1 MRTGERIL
9 RAIAAVLALIAA
21 GWAIRS
27 VLRHQES
34 DERDLNVVLI
44 RVGFYS
50 FVAVGFLMRTFGAKW
65 RSWQWL
71 LGTLL
76 FGIWLWEGRG
86 HILTVPALAAAIGL
100 TLTGAIL
107 EWRQAAA
114 AQPGVAPDG
123 ASPRR

>member
-1 MRTGERIL
+1 MRSPERIL

-27 VLRHQES
+27 VLRHQE
-34 DERDLNVVLI
+34 DDRDLNVVLI

-50 FVAVGFLMRTFGAKW
+50 FVAVGFLRRTFGARW
-65 RSWQWL
+65 HSWQWL
-71 LGTLL
+71 LGALL

-114 AQPGVAPDG
+114 AQRGVAPDR
-123 ASPRR
+123 ALPRR